1 MARIKKNDTVWVLR
15 GKEKGKRGTV
25 LVVDPKAG
33 TILVKGVNMAVHH
46 VKRTQGKEGAGLRRE
61 EAFLDAS
68 KVMPVCVSCDK
79 PCRVNF
85 TLSTEKAEKARTCNR
100 CQATF

>member
-1 MARIKKNDTVWVLR
+1 MARIKKNDTVWVVR

-25 LVVDPKAG
+25 LVVNPKTG
-33 TILVKGVNMAVHH
+33 KVLVKGINMAVHH
-46 VKRTQGKEGAGLRRE
+46 VKRSQGQEAAGLRKE
-61 EAFLDAS
+61 EAFLEAS
-68 KVMPVCVSCDK
+68 KVMPVCSSCDK

-85 TLSTEKAEKARTCNR
+85 TISTVAADKARTCNR